1 MLLEAYTDQKAKVR
15 VQLGFHK
22 DRYWLQAPNKDE
34 FALISLRFSKALK
47 RLDRLSCVDT
57 DMVVASSQLKTA
69 VKAWKTGGKL
79 PIFHIEANIYGHYHQ
94 AEDVGN
100 ILISCNIFLQT
111 PQTDFRNMRLHNPQQ
126 LSLPGELPLETNCS
140 DPEEPQATEGS
151 TTSIIGTRF
160 QTFMDEI
167 PPPTWL
173 QQASIDSRL
182 CTQPL
187 K

>member
-1 MLLEAYTDQKAKVR
+1 MLLEKYTDQKANIR

-47 RLDRLSCVDT
+47 SLDRLSCVEVDT
-57 DMVVASSQLKTA
+57 IVASSRLETA

-79 PIFHIEANIYGHYHQ
+79 PIFYVEANIYGHYHQ
-94 AEDVGN
+94 AEDVGTR
-100 ILISCNIFLQT
+100 LISCNIFLQS
-111 PQTDFRNMRLHNPQQ
+111 PQTDFRKLRLYNPQQ

-140 DPEEPQATEGS
+140 DSEEPQATEGS
-151 TTSIIGTRF
+151 TTTIIGSRF
-160 QTFMDEI
+160 QAFMDEI